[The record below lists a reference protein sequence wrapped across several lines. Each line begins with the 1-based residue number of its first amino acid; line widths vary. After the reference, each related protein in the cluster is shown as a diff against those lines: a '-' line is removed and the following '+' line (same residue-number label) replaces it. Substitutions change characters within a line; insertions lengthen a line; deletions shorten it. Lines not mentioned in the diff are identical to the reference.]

1 MSLRSNQFSQE
12 SCEYDFSNNNN
23 NNNSNKKKK
32 KKKRRVNGMGLFEGF
47 RRLGFELSKR
57 FGNCKPMN
65 IYYAS
70 LSGRALIHTITSFIH
85 ISSTQKVF
93 LGHLWMRSFD
103 IITEND
109 SFIIDKS
116 PIEVDSI
123 FFSLKQAYFSI
134 IMHFRFLRFYS

>member
-1 MSLRSNQFSQE
+1 
-12 SCEYDFSNNNN
+12 
-23 NNNSNKKKK
+23 
-32 KKKRRVNGMGLFEGF
+32 
-47 RRLGFELSKR
+47 
-57 FGNCKPMN
+57 MN

-70 LSGRALIHTITSFIH
+70 LSVRALIHTITSFIH

-93 LGHLWMRSFD
+93 LGHLWLRSFD

-116 PIEVDSI
+116 PIAVDSI

-134 IMHFRFLRFYS
+134 IMHFRFLHFYSKCIILSLSFFSQCFVCNNTIVIWLSVLFSVFMSRIRSMVIWLL